1 MAVRIMELAKLDFED
16 NQILSIN
23 FVGPKVISKINE
35 QFVAHQ
41 GITDVISFDYREEDS
56 EKNISGSTDSGVV
69 ELSSSN
75 LYSKGDEKIQ
85 KPDLDLHNK
94 LLEEEVAGELFIYPG
109 VAYLEGQKRKKSYFA
124 YEMTLYIV
132 HGVLHLTGEDDLDP
146 VSRSR
151 MRRRERFIMKK
162 LTSEFD
168 LRKIFNK
175 EKNTFGY
182 SK

>member
-1 MAVRIMELAKLDFED
+1 MAVRIMELAKLDFND

-35 QFVAHQ
+35 QFVSHQ

-56 EKNISGSTDSGVV
+56 SEEN
-69 ELSSSN
+69 
-75 LYSKGDEKIQ
+75 
-85 KPDLDLHNK
+85 KPV
-94 LLEEEVAGELFIYPG
+94 EEEVAGELFIYPG

-132 HGVLHLTGEDDLDP
+132 HGVLHLSGEDDLDP

-151 MRRRERFIMKK
+151 MRRKERTVMKK

-168 LRKIFNK
+168 LRNIFK
-175 EKNTFGY
+175 KDE
-182 SK
+182 